1 MHISKNGLD
10 LIKKYEGL
18 YLSAYKCPAGVLTI
32 GYGTTNADKEIT
44 LFTIN
49 NKTKITKE
57 KAEELLKKSIEKK
70 YEPLVNKFNNKYK
83 FNQNE
88 FDALVSFCYNIG
100 SINQLTR
107 NGKRTKQEIADAML
121 KYDHAAGRVLNGLT
135 KRRKEERTLFLKK
148 IKQEVKQ
155 EVKQEEVKNNINYV
169 VVSTGLNVRSGA
181 GMKYKVTNVLAKGN
195 EVYIDKIDGNW
206 GRVQELRVC
215 GRVQKLKGWVC
226 MKYVKKIKQ

>member
-1 MHISKNGLD
+1 MHISKNGLE

-18 YLSAYKCPAGVLTI
+18 YLNAYKCPAGVLTI

-49 NKTKITKE
+49 SKTKITKE

-70 YEPLVNKFNNKYK
+70 YEPLVNKYNEKYK

-88 FDALVSFCYNIG
+88 YDALVSFCYNVG
-100 SINQLTR
+100 SINQLTQ
-107 NGKRTKQEIADAML
+107 NGKRSKKEIADTML
-121 KYDHAAGRVLNGLT
+121 KYNHAAGKVLNGLT
-135 KRRKEERTLFLKK
+135 RRRKEERALFLKK
-148 IKQEVKQ
+148 VKEDEKKDNTKLDANWYEVT
-155 EVKQEEVKNNINYV
+155 
-169 VVSTGLNVRSGA
+169 SAGLNVRAGA
-181 GMKYKVTNVLAKGN
+181 STKYKVIDVKSKGN
-195 EVYIDKIDGNW
+195 KVYIDKISGNW
-206 GRVQELRVC
+206 

>member
-18 YLSAYKCPAGVLTI
+18 YLNAYKCPAGVLTI

-121 KYDHAAGRVLNGLT
+121 KYNHAAGKVLNGLT
-135 KRRKEERTLFLKK
+135 RRRKEERALFLKK
-148 IKQEVKQ
+148 VTTSNKNESTDDKKNTTYRYEV
-155 EVKQEEVKNNINYV
+155 I
-169 VVSTGLNVRSGA
+169 SAGLNVREGA
-181 GMKYKVTNVLAKGN
+181 GTKYHIIDILSKGN
-195 EVYIDKIDGNW
+195 KVYIDKISGNW
-206 GRVQELRVC
+206 GRIKKSKR
-215 GRVQKLKGWVC
+215 WIC
-226 MKYVKKIKQ
+226 MKYVKKIK

>member
-49 NKTKITKE
+49 SKTKITKE
-57 KAEELLKKSIEKK
+57 KAEELLKKSVEKK

-100 SINQLTR
+100 SINQLTQ
-107 NGKRTKQEIADAML
+107 NGRRTKQEIADAML
-121 KYDHAAGRVLNGLT
+121 KYNRASGKVLQGLVR
-135 KRRKEERTLFLKK
+135 RRKEERTLFLKK
-148 IKQEVKQ
+148 VKQEVKQ
-155 EVKQEEVKNNINYV
+155 EVKNNINYA

-181 GMKYKVTNVLAKGN
+181 GMKHKVINVLAKGN
-195 EVYIDKIDGNW
+195 EVYIDKIDGSW
-206 GRVQELRVC
+206 GRVQKLRVC

>member
-18 YLSAYKCPAGVLTI
+18 YLHAYKCPAGVLTI

-49 NKTKITKE
+49 SKTKITKE

-70 YEPLVNKFNNKYK
+70 YETLVNKYNNKYK

-88 FDALVSFCYNIG
+88 YDALVSFCYNIG
-100 SINQLTR
+100 SINQLTQ
-107 NGKRTKQEIADAML
+107 NGKRTKKEIADAML
-121 KYDHAAGRVLNGLT
+121 KYNHAAGKVLEGLT
-135 KRRKEERTLFLKK
+135 IRRKEERALFLKR
-148 IKQEVKQ
+148 VKQ
-155 EVKQEEVKNNINYV
+155 DEKKDNTKLNANWYEVT
-169 VVSTGLNVRSGA
+169 STGLNVRAGA
-181 GMKYKVTNVLAKGN
+181 STKFKVINVLSKGN
-195 EVYIDKIDGNW
+195 KAYIDKISGNW
-206 GRVQELRVC
+206 GRVK
-215 GRVQKLKGWVC
+215 KLKGWVC

>member
-1 MHISKNGLD
+1 MHISKSGLD

-18 YLSAYKCPAGVLTI
+18 YLNAYKCPAGVLTI

-49 NKTKITKE
+49 SKTKITKE

-70 YEPLVNKFNNKYK
+70 YEPLVNKYDNKYK

-88 FDALVSFCYNIG
+88 YDALVSFCYNIG
-100 SINQLTR
+100 SINQLTQ
-107 NGKRTKQEIADAML
+107 NGKRTKKEIADAML
-121 KYDHAAGRVLNGLT
+121 KYNHAAGKVLEGLT
-135 KRRKEERTLFLKK
+135 RRRKEERALFLKK
-148 IKQEVKQ
+148 VKQ
-155 EVKQEEVKNNINYV
+155 DEVKNNANYEV
-169 VVSTGLNVRSGA
+169 ISPGLNVRSGA
-181 GMKYKVTNVLAKGN
+181 GMKYKVTNVLSKGD
-195 EVYIDKIDGNW
+195 EIYIDKIDGSW
-206 GRVQELRVC
+206 GRVQKLKCR

>member
-18 YLSAYKCPAGVLTI
+18 YLNAYKCPAGVLTI

-70 YEPLVNKFNNKYK
+70 YEPLVNKFNSKYK

-88 FDALVSFCYNIG
+88 FDALVSFCYNTG
-100 SINQLTR
+100 SINQLTQ
-107 NGKRTKQEIADAML
+107 NGKRSKKEIADAMI
-121 KYDHAAGRVLNGLT
+121 KYNHAAGKVLEGLT
-135 KRRKEERTLFLKK
+135 RRRKEERTLFLKK
-148 IKQEVKQ
+148 VKQ
-155 EVKQEEVKNNINYV
+155 DEKKDNTKLDANRYEVT
-169 VVSTGLNVRSGA
+169 SAGLNVRAGA
-181 GMKYKVTNVLAKGN
+181 STKYKVIHVLSKGN
-195 EVYIDKIDGNW
+195 KVYIDKISGNW
-206 GRVQELRVC
+206 GRVQKISDNL
-215 GRVQKLKGWVC
+215 GRVQNLKGWVC
-226 MKYVKKIKQ
+226 MKYVKK

>member
-49 NKTKITKE
+49 SKTKITKE

-70 YEPLVNKFNNKYK
+70 YEPLVNKYNEKYK

-88 FDALVSFCYNIG
+88 YDALVSFCYNIG
-100 SINQLTR
+100 SINQLTQ
-107 NGKRTKQEIADAML
+107 NGKRTKKEIADAII
-121 KYDHAAGRVLNGLT
+121 KYNHAAGKVLEGLT
-135 KRRKEERTLFLKK
+135 RRRKEERALFLK
-148 IKQEVKQ
+148 EVKQ
-155 EVKQEEVKNNINYV
+155 ETKKTKLDANWYEVT
-169 VVSTGLNVRSGA
+169 SAGLNVRAGA
-181 GMKYKVTNVLAKGN
+181 STKYKVINVLSKGN
-195 EVYIDKIDGNW
+195 KVYIDKISGNW
-206 GRVQELRVC
+206 GRVQR
-215 GRVQKLKGWVC
+215 LKGWIC
-226 MKYVKKIKQ
+226 MKYVRKIKQ